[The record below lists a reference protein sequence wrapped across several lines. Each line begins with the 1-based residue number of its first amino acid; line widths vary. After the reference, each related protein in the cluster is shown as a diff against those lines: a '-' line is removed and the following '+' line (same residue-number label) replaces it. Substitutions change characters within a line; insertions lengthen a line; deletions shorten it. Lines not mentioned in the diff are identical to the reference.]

1 MPSTDRPRRSVRT
14 RLLLAVVAI
23 VAALL
28 AAEAAVRALMPPGVL
43 LSPTAIATFA
53 ARAAAER
60 DMIQADDELGH
71 APVLGGRVYDE
82 HGLLRDGALRAG
94 VGKHAGVPRLLFLGD
109 SVTRRA
115 SLVAPLRAFAA
126 ASGADGELLNA
137 GVESWNPVQE
147 VAGYFRSQQRLGA
160 DHVVLSLHN
169 NDLTETTVM
178 CQRDG
183 VLTLCN
189 PGRFVPV
196 DPAWYGRSILYQ
208 LYVHGRHENGVRPDR
223 YLGRA
228 DDVERALARLRDE
241 VVGRGARLTI
251 LVLPILAAEHDWL
264 PHERASRDRC
274 LQIVR
279 RLGVPHCDLQP
290 ACEELAA
297 AGLPVRVTPNDSF
310 HPNDACSA
318 ALAFAAAEAVLGP
331 ATVRAAVDRVRVPAA
346 GAQAIT
352 VDAGPAH
359 ANRAVAVWRC
369 GEGAVPDA
377 RVGEPLARATLDAM
391 GRARLA
397 VAASAGARGVP
408 QWRVAVVDDGRS
420 ALASARP
427 VPLVVGD

>member
-1 MPSTDRPRRSVRT
+1 MRT

-53 ARAAAER
+53 ARAASER

-147 VAGYFRSQQRLGA
+147 VAGYFRSQQQLGA

-251 LVLPILAAEHDWL
+251 LVLPI
-264 PHERASRDRC
+264 
-274 LQIVR
+274 
-279 RLGVPHCDLQP
+279 
-290 ACEELAA
+290 
-297 AGLPVRVTPNDSF
+297 
-310 HPNDACSA
+310 
-318 ALAFAAAEAVLGP
+318 
-331 ATVRAAVDRVRVPAA
+331 
-346 GAQAIT
+346 
-352 VDAGPAH
+352 
-359 ANRAVAVWRC
+359 
-369 GEGAVPDA
+369 
-377 RVGEPLARATLDAM
+377 
-391 GRARLA
+391 
-397 VAASAGARGVP
+397 
-408 QWRVAVVDDGRS
+408 
-420 ALASARP
+420 
-427 VPLVVGD
+427 